1 MRDARA
7 IEFKRDHAISLGR
20 IVLNSWVVFNE
31 LCTAKYVVGA
41 AKNYGWC
48 NLRGRLK
55 ATLQRCNSGELQIG
69 RAHAVNAKH

>member
-1 MRDARA
+1 MQFLKYNFPLICHSDYVWCSAYKGLVVRDARA

-41 AKNYGWC
+41 AKNYG
-48 NLRGRLK
+48 
-55 ATLQRCNSGELQIG
+55 
-69 RAHAVNAKH
+69 